1 MVDNSKRFKTYLA
14 LSLLKWMDSNGFSNE
29 SKVRLLDVTK
39 GNPSLM
45 YDSLVTAGLDSNNW
59 DCGEVFDWFSASHN
73 YTN

>member
-1 MVDNSKRFKTYLA
+1 MVDSMQIFRSYLT

-29 SKVRLLDVTK
+29 SKVHLLNTTK

-59 DCGEVFDWFSASHN
+59 DCSEVFDWLSVSHN
-73 YTN
+73 YT